1 MRKSERELRKAG
13 PLPATVDLQLRC
25 YSFGLGTARLWGP
38 LRVRPAILNV
48 KGLGEIKLMLRL
60 VLDNNILNRLSG
72 QAPLPANDL
81 RRLRRGLKRKA
92 AEGEWHFVGSC
103 RLITEMLGIPDAA
116 RYSIAFSLY
125 WDLIKGRVLKPWS
138 LRVQEEMRLRRPLQ
152 EHEMLLD
159 EKTVMQ
165 IYRAAKQAR
174 NHGPILDMVRHQK
187 GLYCRVMK
195 ELRAQRS
202 CPSALANGWD
212 VRQWLEDSR
221 GPVLDMFA
229 QDLCPEAASGAAG
242 PARPLTVQE
251 ADALPATRSLVR
263 FFATK
268 LYEYNV
274 LGLKVRKGDDYD
286 MSYYIDAV
294 PDGYLVTE
302 DEPLIKTCRRVP
314 QRRMGVLR
322 LKSVAALLGEWEIA
336 SKLRR
341 CQRSG
346 QDLR

>member
-1 MRKSERELRKAG
+1 M
-13 PLPATVDLQLRC
+13 
-25 YSFGLGTARLWGP
+25 
-38 LRVRPAILNV
+38 LRVI
-48 KGLGEIKLMLRL
+48 
-60 VLDNNILNRLSG
+60 LDNSVVNLLSG
-72 QAPLPANDL
+72 QARLPANDL
-81 RRLRRGLKRKA
+81 RVLKRGLKRKA
-92 AEGEWHFVGSC
+92 AEGEWHFPGSVV
-103 RLITEMLGIPDAA
+103 LIAEMLGIRDPG
-116 RYSIAFSLY
+116 RYSVAFCLY

-174 NHGPILDMVRHQK
+174 NHGPILDTVRHQK

-286 MSYYIDAV
+286 MPYYIDAV
-294 PDGYLVTE
+294 PNGYLVTE
-302 DEPLIKTCRRVP
+302 DRRLIETCRRMP
-314 QRRMGVLR
+314 QRRMGILR
-322 LKSVAALLGEWEIA
+322 LHSLAGLLGEREIA
-336 SKLRR
+336 RKLRR
-341 CQRSG
+341 SRRSR
-346 QDLR
+346 QDSG